1 MSKKVIKCGKFFD
14 AVEEC
19 VKENVTVVVEGNKI
33 TEVTTG
39 DVCTEGAEVIDLS
52 EKFVMPGMVDAH
64 MHVMMNGEPTG
75 MMDMYSKS
83 DADYAYD
90 AMLNVQADLMAGFTT
105 IRDEGCIG
113 FVDVSLKN
121 AINSG
126 KIWGPRMKVAGMGIG
141 STGGHGDAHLRPGSF
156 INGGLSQVVDSP
168 DAARKA
174 ARNTI
179 KYGAD
184 HIKLMATGGVMSVGD
199 EPGAPDLT
207 FEEMKAALDI
217 ANTHGKSSSAHA
229 HGALGIKWAVKAGI
243 ASIEHGMMM
252 DEECMDL
259 MVEHG
264 TYLVPTII
272 AAYRIVE
279 HGDKLPQE
287 AVRKAKA
294 CLENHGKNLEMCR
307 AKGVKIAFGTDTGTY
322 YSAHGNQAYEFEL
335 MQKYGNFT
343 VTESLVAATKSS
355 AELLRMSNEVGTI
368 EPGKFADIVAFD
380 ESPYDDIST
389 MCRCTFVMKDGV
401 VYKG

>member
-1 MSKKVIKCGKFFD
+1 M
-14 AVEEC
+14 
-19 VKENVTVVVEGNKI
+19 
-33 TEVTTG
+33 
-39 DVCTEGAEVIDLS
+39 
-52 EKFVMPGMVDAH
+52 
-64 MHVMMNGEPTG
+64 
-75 MMDMYSKS
+75 
-83 DADYAYD
+83 
-90 AMLNVQADLMAGFTT
+90 
-105 IRDEGCIG
+105 
-113 FVDVSLKN
+113 
-121 AINSG
+121 
-126 KIWGPRMKVAGMGIG
+126 
-141 STGGHGDAHLRPGSF
+141 
-156 INGGLSQVVDSP
+156 SQVVDSP
-168 DAARKA
+168 DQARHAARH
-174 ARNTI
+174 TI

-184 HIKLMATGGVMSVGD
+184 HIKLMATGGVMSMGD

-279 HGDKLPQE
+279 NGKYLPAE
-287 AVRKAKA
+287 TVRKATE
-294 CLENHGKNLEMCR
+294 CLENHGRNLEMCR
-307 AKGVKIAFGTDTGTY
+307 AKGVKIAFGTDTGTFF
-322 YSAHGNQAYEFEL
+322 SPHGKQAYEFEL

-343 VTESLVAATKSS
+343 VTESLVAATKS
-355 AELLRMSNEVGTI
+355 AADLLRMSKEVGTI
-368 EPGKFADIVAFD
+368 EAGKLADVVAFD